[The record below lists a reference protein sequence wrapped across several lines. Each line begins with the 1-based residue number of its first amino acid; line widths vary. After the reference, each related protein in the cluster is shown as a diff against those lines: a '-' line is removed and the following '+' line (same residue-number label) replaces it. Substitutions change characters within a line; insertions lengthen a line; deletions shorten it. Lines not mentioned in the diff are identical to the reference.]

1 MFPRTTGLQRWNRR
15 GLMQF
20 RSNSRLWQISPR
32 ALVIVSVLATVAFML
47 ICGSVLLDMRSN
59 KEMLARQ
66 ASENLA
72 VTIDADLSRNL
83 EIYDLS
89 LRNAVNNM
97 VELDTD
103 RISAPMLNLIL
114 FDHAATAKYYGP
126 IQVFDAEGNLKL
138 DSSSLHPAK
147 ENRAEDEY
155 FKVHRDNP
163 NVGLYIGK
171 PSVYRNDFAVVL
183 SRRIT
188 GYDGRFLGVVVGSLR
203 YSYFHDLFGKLN
215 FSSDDSVTIF
225 RHDGVVMMRQPFDMN
240 VIGKNLGANEGVR
253 HIFNTPSGSEKVRS
267 GVDFI
272 ERLYVWQN
280 SERPL
285 VVVVGKSLKS
295 IYGTWWNQ
303 TLIIGGLIFVLSIFA
318 IGTTVFL
325 SREFSR
331 RAAAEKRLS
340 QLATTDAL
348 TGIDNRRRFDE
359 RILDEWRR
367 GWQKLPLSLLMIDA
381 DHFKAFND
389 MFGHQAGDQVLVR
402 LAACIVESAKRPSD
416 CAARYG
422 GEEFALLLPNSNMAG
437 ALKLAEELRARIER
451 LSADKWATTVSVG
464 VASLIPDM
472 AGSPKDLIEAADKA
486 LYEAKEQGRNRCVA
500 NDAERA
506 TEAA

>member
-1 MFPRTTGLQRWNRR
+1 MRHRLG
-15 GLMQF
+15 
-20 RSNSRLWQISPR
+20 SKLWQVSPR
-32 ALVIVSVLATVAFML
+32 ALMIVSVLATLAFMA
-47 ICGSVLLDMRSN
+47 ICASVLLDMRSS
-59 KEMLARQ
+59 KEVLARQ

-89 LRNAVNNM
+89 LRNVVNNM
-97 VELDTD
+97 VELDTS
-103 RISAPMLNLIL
+103 RISLPMLRLIL

-126 IQVFDAEGNLKL
+126 IRVFDAQGNLKL
-138 DSSSLHPAK
+138 DSSNFNPPK
-147 ENRAEDEY
+147 ENRVDEEY

-163 NVGLYIGK
+163 DAGLYISD
-171 PSVYRNDFAVVL
+171 PSVYRNAFAVVL

-188 GYDGRFLGVVVGSLR
+188 GYDGSFLGVVVGSLR

-215 FSSDDSVTIF
+215 FSPDDSVTIF
-225 RHDGVVMMRQPFDMN
+225 RHDGVVMMRQPFDLS
-240 VIGKNLGANEGVR
+240 VIGMNLGGKEGVR
-253 HIFNTPSGSEKVRS
+253 HILDTPSGSEKVRS

-280 SERPL
+280 SARPL
-285 VVVVGKSLKS
+285 VVVVGKSLQS

-303 TLIIGGLIFVLSIFA
+303 TLIIGGLILILSIFA
-318 IGTTVFL
+318 IGATLFL
-325 SREFSR
+325 SREISR

-381 DHFKAFND
+381 DHFKTLND
-389 MFGHQAGDQVLVR
+389 VFGHQAGDQVLTQI
-402 LAACIVESAKRPSD
+402 AACIVESAKRPSD

-422 GEEFALLLPNSNMAG
+422 GEEFALLLPNTDLSG
-437 ALKLAEELRARIER
+437 ALKLAEEVRERVER
-451 LSADKWATTVSVG
+451 LSADKWATTVSIG
-464 VASLIPDM
+464 VACLVPDM

-486 LYEAKEQGRNRCVA
+486 LYEAKEGGRNRCVA
-500 NDAERA
+500 VDAGMA

>member
-1 MFPRTTGLQRWNRR
+1 MR
-15 GLMQF
+15 F
-20 RSNSRLWQISPR
+20 RSGSKLWQVSPR
-32 ALVIVSVLATVAFML
+32 VLMIVSVLATVAFMA
-47 ICGSVLLDMRSN
+47 ICVSVLLDMRSN
-59 KEMLARQ
+59 KEVLARQ

-72 VTIDADLSRNL
+72 VTVDADLSRNI

-89 LRNAVNNM
+89 LRNVVNNM

-103 RISAPMLNLIL
+103 RINAPMLNLIL

-126 IQVFDAEGNLKL
+126 IRVFDAQGNLKL

-147 ENRAEDEY
+147 ENRAEEEY

-163 NVGLYIGK
+163 NAGLYISK

-203 YSYFHDLFGKLN
+203 YSYFLDLFDKLN
-215 FSSDDSVTIF
+215 FSPDDSVTIF
-225 RHDGVVMMRQPFDMN
+225 RHDGVVMMRQPFDMS
-240 VIGKNLGANEGVR
+240 VVGMDLGAREGVR
-253 HIFNTPSGSEKVRS
+253 HILNTPSGSEKIRS
-267 GVDFI
+267 AIDSI

-280 SERPL
+280 SGRPL
-285 VVVVGKSLKS
+285 VVVVGKSLQS
-295 IYGTWWNQ
+295 IYGTWWRQ
-303 TLIIGGLIFVLSIFA
+303 TLIIGGLILVLSIFA

-325 SREFSR
+325 SREISR

-381 DHFKAFND
+381 DHFKTFND
-389 MFGHQAGDQVLVR
+389 VFGHQAGDQVLVR
-402 LAACIVESAKRPSD
+402 LAACILESAKRPAD

-422 GEEFALLLPNSNMAG
+422 GEEFALLLPNTDMAG
-437 ALKLAEELRARIER
+437 ALQLAEELRARIER
-451 LSADKWATTVSVG
+451 LSADKWATTVSIG
-464 VASLIPDM
+464 VACLLPDM

-486 LYEAKEQGRNRCVA
+486 LYGAKEQGRNRCVTS
-500 NDAERA
+500 DAERA